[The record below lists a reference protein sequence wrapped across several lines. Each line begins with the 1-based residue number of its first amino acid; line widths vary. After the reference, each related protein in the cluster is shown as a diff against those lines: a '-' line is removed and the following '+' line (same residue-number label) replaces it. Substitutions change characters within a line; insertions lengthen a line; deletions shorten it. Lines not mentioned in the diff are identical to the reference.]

1 MDRITETLITI
12 TIGNFCRVSGIG
24 RSKTYELL
32 STGALDSLK
41 IGKRRLIIL
50 DSYRKLIEQQRSAG
64 PSAATRTPTG
74 AAPAGPIEPA
84 ALRRGRGRPR
94 KIVGPISTARDGT
107 PQPSPAAN
115 SIRTVAEPG

>member
-1 MDRITETLITI
+1 MNEISENLITVS
-12 TIGNFCRVSGIG
+12 IGNFCRISDIG

-74 AAPAGPIEPA
+74 AAPAGPVEPA

-94 KIVGPISTARDGT
+94 KIVGPISTARGGAS
-107 PQPSPAAN
+107 QPSPA
-115 SIRTVAEPG
+115 